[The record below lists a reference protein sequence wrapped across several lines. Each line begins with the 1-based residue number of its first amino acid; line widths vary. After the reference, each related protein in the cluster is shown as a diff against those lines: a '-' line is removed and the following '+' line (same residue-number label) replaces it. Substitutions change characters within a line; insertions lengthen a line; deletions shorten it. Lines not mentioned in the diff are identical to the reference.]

1 MSAELTSLEIDMHG
15 QGRTDLEHSAEVL
28 AALRAA
34 ADEVAARALA
44 TSVSGDSE
52 YAYGVDVLPTTSK
65 GWVAASNIPAWRA
78 NTRAGTNPL
87 KVAIGG

>member
-1 MSAELTSLEIDMHG
+1 MSVELTSLEIDMQG
-15 QGRTDLEHSAEVL
+15 QGRTDIEHTPEVL
-28 AALRAA
+28 AALQAA
-34 ADEVAARALA
+34 AANVYGKAMSM
-44 TSVSGDSE
+44 SVSGDSE
-52 YAYGVDVLPTTSK
+52 YAYGVDVLPTASK